1 MGPLSDEDLE
11 GSLADLESGRV
22 ERKQSFKGDAP
33 TTAREAVCAFAN
45 DLAGHARPGVIFVG
59 VRDDG
64 VPVDGFVVTDELLRQ
79 LADIMALDEERLEAL
94 WPDGHH
100 PQTMHGAVA
109 PLFGGT
115 GDVQQ
120 AHIEPL
126 NDRLGL
132 LVGDLALSRIED
144 DLSTEWPRCL
154 EGRERAFRV
163 TTAFWRVI
171 GEAARRHGADLT
183 LLDVGPN
190 LGAINRAALVASS
203 HVVVPVAPDLF
214 SLQGLKNLGP
224 TLRQWR
230 ATWQQALPLAGSA
243 LPEQPQGEMNP
254 IGYVLMQHA
263 ERLGRPTKAYSKWNG
278 RLPAA
283 YRESVLGVP
292 AAEIVGTDP
301 NQIHR
306 IKHYRSL
313 MPLAMEARKPMF
325 SLTSADGAIGAH
337 QTNVRQCYEDFSQLS
352 MAIVSRTLR
361 PELVG

>member
-1 MGPLSDEDLE
+1 MISIAFFNNKGGVGKTSLVYHCAWMFTELGFSVLAVDLDPQSNLS
-11 GSLADLESGRV
+11 
-22 ERKQSFKGDAP
+22 
-33 TTAREAVCAFAN
+33 
-45 DLAGHARPGVIFVG
+45 
-59 VRDDG
+59 
-64 VPVDGFVVTDELLRQ
+64 
-79 LADIMALDEERLEAL
+79 IMALDEERLEAL
-94 WPDGHH
+94 WPDDDH
-100 PQTMHGAVA
+100 PKTLHGAIA

-115 GDVQQ
+115 GDVRP

-126 NDRLGL
+126 SEGLGL

-171 GEAARRHGADLT
+171 HEAATRHQADVVLI
-183 LLDVGPN
+183 DVGPN

-230 ATWQQALPLAGSA
+230 ATWEQALPKAASA
-243 LPEQPQGEMNP
+243 LGPLPQGEMTP

-263 ERLGRPTKAYSKWNG
+263 ERLGRPTKAYEKWQG

-283 YRESVLGVP
+283 YRESVLGKASSGCETP
-292 AAEIVGTDP
+292 DP
-301 NQIHR
+301 NLIHR

-313 MPLAMEARKPMF
+313 MPMAMEARKPMF
-325 SLTSADGAIGAH
+325 KLTAADGAIGAH
-337 QTNVRQCYEDFSQLS
+337 QSNVQQCQSDFTALVH
-352 MAIVSRTLR
+352 AIVERAGIER
-361 PELVG
+361 GAN

>member
-1 MGPLSDEDLE
+1 M
-11 GSLADLESGRV
+11 
-22 ERKQSFKGDAP
+22 
-33 TTAREAVCAFAN
+33 TARIAFFNNKGGVGKTSLVYHCAFMFAEQGFRVLAV
-45 DLAGHARPGVIFVG
+45 DLDPQSN
-59 VRDDG
+59 
-64 VPVDGFVVTDELLRQ
+64 LS
-79 LADIMALDEERLEAL
+79 IMALDEERLEAL
-94 WPDGHH
+94 WPDGDH
-100 PQTMHGAVA
+100 PETLHGAVA

-115 GDVQQ
+115 GDIRP

-126 NDRLGL
+126 GPRLGL

-171 GEAARRHGADLT
+171 EAAAEEHEADVV

-190 LGAINRAALVASS
+190 LGAINRSALVASS

-230 ATWQQALPLAGSA
+230 DTWSQALRKVPATLN
-243 LPEQPQGEMNP
+243 PMPQGEMTP

-263 ERLGRPTKAYSKWNG
+263 ERLRRPTKAYAKWNA
-278 RLPAA
+278 RLPIA
-283 YRESVLGVP
+283 YCESVLGQSP
-292 AAEIVGTDP
+292 TMGDHADA

-313 MPLAMEARKPMF
+313 MPMAMEARKPMF
-325 SLTSADGAIGAH
+325 SLTNADGAIGAH
-337 QTNVRQCYEDFSQLS
+337 QNNVRQCHDDFASLVQS
-352 MAIVSRTLR
+352 IVIRAGLKSEAR
-361 PELVG
+361 